1 MASSGCQIPRD
12 GSCSPALGRHRL
24 SFQARSWL
32 AAAHLGGTCRKQGF
46 LTPDDSPT
54 ATACRHYDCD
64 AGPVTATRAGPG
76 VVAIHIHQPVQSAAK
91 RIKAQGG
98 AGEAG
103 EAGEAKL
110 QCQAQSF
117 SRLVSQTQFHSSR
130 PPTHSCIACPDASAF
145 GFRPVTLEAGQHLPP
160 C

>member
-1 MASSGCQIPRD
+1 MASSGCQVPRD

-46 LTPDDSPT
+46 LTSDDSPT
-54 ATACRHYDCD
+54 ATAGRHYDCD

-76 VVAIHIHQPVQSAAK
+76 VVAIHIHQPVQQSAPK

-103 EAGEAKL
+103 EAKL
-110 QCQAQSF
+110 RARRRAS
-117 SRLVSQTQFHSSR
+117 VGQFHR
-130 PPTHSCIACPDASAF
+130 HSFTPHGPQNIAALPVRIPASAF